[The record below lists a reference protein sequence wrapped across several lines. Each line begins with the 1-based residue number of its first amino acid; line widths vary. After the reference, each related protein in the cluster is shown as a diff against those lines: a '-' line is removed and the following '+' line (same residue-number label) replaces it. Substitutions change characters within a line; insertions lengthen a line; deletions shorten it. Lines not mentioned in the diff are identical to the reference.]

1 MKMKKTTLA
10 AIFLILP
17 GVAVFLFFNIYPIL
31 SSIGIA
37 FTDAQLGSYPIEETK
52 DVVVT
57 GLENFRW
64 IMDDSAFKSAFVW
77 TWLFVVVSVVCK
89 VLFGL
94 ILALVY
100 NSQLVKGR
108 TVYRALLIIPWALPL
123 LFTVL
128 VWYLM
133 FDPVIGPINLMLTG
147 VGISNPPQWNLG
159 ANAGFFALVIIE
171 TWLAYPFMMTIITSA
186 LQSVPVNLIE
196 ASVIDGANYWNRLVR
211 VILPIASRPI
221 AFATIMTS
229 ATSFQYFLVP
239 FIYNSALFED
249 RFLLLYGYRKGFAA
263 AIPHYGRAAAAL
275 VIALVVLAVFM
286 YVGMKV
292 TKIQESAAK

>member
-1 MKMKKTTLA
+1 VKVKKTTIA

-31 SSIGIA
+31 NSIYLA
-37 FTDAQLGSYPIEETK
+37 FTDAQLGSYPLEETK
-52 DVVVT
+52 QVAIT

-64 IMDDSAFKSAFVW
+64 ILDDSTFRDAFLW
-77 TWLFVVVSVVCK
+77 TWIFVVISVTFK

-94 ILALVY
+94 LLALVY
-100 NSQLVKGR
+100 NSQWVKGK

-123 LFTVL
+123 LFSVL

-133 FDPVIGPINLMLTG
+133 FDPVVGPINTILRS
-147 VGISNPPQWNLG
+147 VGFTSLPKWNID

-196 ASVIDGANYWNRLVR
+196 ASVIDGANYWQRLTR
-211 VILPIASRPI
+211 IILPIASRPI

-239 FIYNSALFED
+239 FIYNSVLFED

-275 VIALVVLAVFM
+275 VIALIILAIFM
-286 YVGMKV
+286 YVGMKI
-292 TKIQESAAK
+292 TKIQESVTK